1 MLEKAEGAI
10 KNGQSRDTGNNGHTR
25 HMSKTNKTENHYP
38 TQKPKTINKTD
49 PTKTEDDT
57 RCLLELY
64 EILSICI
71 SLLFAYIHIERMI
84 QSNAF

>member
-1 MLEKAEGAI
+1 MLEKAEGTI
-10 KNGQSRDTGNNGHTR
+10 QNGQSRDTGNSGHTR
-25 HMSKTNKTENHYP
+25 HKSKINKTQNHYP
-38 TQKPKTINKTD
+38 SQKTKTINKTD

-71 SLLFAYIHIERMI
+71 SLLFADIHIERMI